1 MHYCLLFYCCFITF
15 YSVLPRS
22 TLCEL
27 RFTPCYSTSC
37 YTVLPLVSYVLLRF
51 TLFYSVLLRAFI
63 SFHLVLL
70 SATLFYP
77 LRTTFFYFVSGLLLV
92 RFLTLICCYPVPV
105 LLLFSACFTVIPCLF
120 CIRFFC
126 LFVLELAFLN
136 LQLSTFDCRFLT
148 HERPQRHNFPL
159 FSQYLVLHFILF
171 SAL

>member
-1 MHYCLLFYCCFITF
+1 MILFVLYRQSQLHYCLLFYCCFITF

-77 LRTTFFYFVSGLLLV
+77 LRTTFFLLRFWPLTGPFSHSDLLLS
-92 RFLTLICCYPVPV
+92 CAC
-105 LLLFSACFTVIPCLF
+105 SAVIQCLF
-120 CIRFFC
+120 YSHSVSVLHPFFLPFRPRIS
-126 LFVLELAFLN
+126 LFELAII
-136 LQLSTFDCRFLT
+136 
-148 HERPQRHNFPL
+148 
-159 FSQYLVLHFILF
+159 YI
-171 SAL
+171 